1 MKNLFLIICIIATVK
16 LNAQSK
22 IKFGASYQSGISSI
36 LSQKNTMNETN
47 GIPSMEFSYKSFN
60 ACGIHAQYSLKEKLA
75 LGLNVSYASKGAYF
89 DKDAS
94 VFTPRYKLN
103 YVDAALSLNYFTK
116 PIIKASRLNFGLGLL
131 AGKLL
136 NAYRENSYAATNIK
150 VDVKAY
156 SYSAFA
162 SIGWSKPCFNKDELQ
177 INIIGNY
184 GLSSIFQGFIAD
196 AGINGKLLSFGLQ
209 LNYLLGFNLKN
220 KQ

>member
-1 MKNLFLIICIIATVK
+1 MKNIFLIICLIATVII
-16 LNAQSK
+16 NAQSK
-22 IKFGASYQSGISSI
+22 IKFGATYHSGISSI
-36 LSQKNTMNETN
+36 LAQKNSINEANVIQSTK
-47 GIPSMEFSYKSFN
+47 FSYKSFN
-60 ACGIHAQYSLKEKLA
+60 VFGIHTQYSLKEKLA
-75 LGLNVSYASKGAYF
+75 LGLNISYASKGAYF

-116 PIIKASRLNFGLGLL
+116 PIIKTSRLNFGLGLL

-162 SIGWSKPCFNKDELQ
+162 SIGWLKPCFNKDELQ
-177 INIIGNY
+177 ISIIANY
-184 GLSSIFQGFIAD
+184 GLSNLFQGFIAD

-209 LNYLLGFNLKN
+209 LNYLLGFK
-220 KQ
+220 

>member
-1 MKNLFLIICIIATVK
+1 MKYFFLIISLFTTIKI
-16 LNAQSK
+16 NSQSK

-36 LSQKNTMNETN
+36 LAQKNTTHVTN
-47 GIPSMEFSYKSFN
+47 GIPATEFSYKSFN
-60 ACGIHAQYSLKEKLA
+60 ACGIHAQYLFIEKFA

-94 VFTPRYKLN
+94 VFTPRYKVN
-103 YVDAALSLNYFTK
+103 YADAALSLNYFTK
-116 PIIKASRLNFGLGLL
+116 PIIKASKLNFGLGLL

-150 VDVKAY
+150 VDVKPY

-162 SIGWSKPCFNKDELQ
+162 SIGWAKPCFNKDELQ

-184 GLSSIFQGFIAD
+184 GLSNIFQGFIAD
-196 AGINGKLLSFGLQ
+196 AGTNGKLISFGLQ

-220 KQ
+220 K